1 MMSYH
6 VFPEFIL
13 ILCFFFFRL
22 STNEILDLIGE
33 GNSDLSDLSDDDS
46 YNVVIMPPEEDG
58 FAASDEDSDGSVG
71 EAEGMIEDL
80 PRRILRSTGEINSKK
95 DSPKSH
101 ESIDALLPDNSVASG
116 SSCNVPKKK
125 KKLRHWL
132 QQIPNFL
139 ISTPVEREED
149 KNDITSPLDYFR
161 KFFSVDLVDHIVQQ
175 TNLYSKQHGRNVEVS
190 KEEMLGIIGVMI
202 LSGYHP
208 VFDKKLLWSSDDDV
222 SVEWVKEL
230 MSRNRFI
237 AIIRDIHLADN
248 CNLDSSDL
256 YYKIR
261 SYFEHLN
268 KSFKEAIPLDQNLSV
283 DESVVPYYGRH
294 RTKQFIRGKSIREAI
309 FIRISVPRRTILWYL
324 D

>member
-1 MMSYH
+1 M
-6 VFPEFIL
+6 
-13 ILCFFFFRL
+13 
-22 STNEILDLIGE
+22 
-33 GNSDLSDLSDDDS
+33 
-46 YNVVIMPPEEDG
+46 
-58 FAASDEDSDGSVG
+58 
-71 EAEGMIEDL
+71 
-80 PRRILRSTGEINSKK
+80 
-95 DSPKSH
+95 
-101 ESIDALLPDNSVASG
+101 
-116 SSCNVPKKK
+116 
-125 KKLRHWL
+125 RHWQ

-139 ISTPVEREED
+139 ISTPVVREED

-261 SYFEHLN
+261 PYFEHLN
-268 KSFKEAIPLDQNLSV
+268 KSFKEAIPLDQNLNV
-283 DESVVPYYGRH
+283 DESMVPYYGRH
-294 RTKQFIRGKSIREAI
+294 RTKQFIRGKPIR
-309 FIRISVPRRTILWYL
+309 FGYKLWALTSSSGYVYHAEPYRGTSNKIQITGNGQ
-324 D
+324 